1 MSSPPADPYLPQT
14 ATEAAE
20 DRWHDVDRNVRRMD
34 EQFDAS
40 FHAWLRNE
48 ANVWVSAGY
57 LQRLAAEYPAERT
70 ARALAWLA
78 DGWSVHSTAALARVV
93 TLRW

>member
-1 MSSPPADPYLPQT
+1 NE
-14 ATEAAE
+14 EAP
-20 DRWHDVDRNVRRMD
+20 WLDVDRNVRKMD
-34 EQFDAS
+34 ETFDAS

-57 LQRLAAEYPAERT
+57 LQRLAIEYPAERT

-78 DGWSVHSTAALARVV
+78 EGWSVRSAAVLARVV